1 VNLKIIGIT
10 LLGLVLFGLAWGM
23 FHQSQRPDSRDA
35 QIFQLAQ
42 RVSELE
48 YRLQQL
54 EEHSKPR

>member
-10 LLGLVLFGLAWGM
+10 VLGFVLLASAWGVL
-23 FHQSQRPDSRDA
+23 HYNQRPDSRDE
-35 QIFQLAQ
+35 QMLQLAQ

-54 EEHSKPR
+54 EENSKQR